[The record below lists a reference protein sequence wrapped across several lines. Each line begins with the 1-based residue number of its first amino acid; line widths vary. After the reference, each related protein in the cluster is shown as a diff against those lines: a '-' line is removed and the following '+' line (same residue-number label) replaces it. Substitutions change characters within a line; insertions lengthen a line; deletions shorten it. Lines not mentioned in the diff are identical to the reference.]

1 MARISLE
8 FSDSETAATCSC
20 CGRRSPSVV
29 GWVYRD
35 GDAYAAYYAGWTEG
49 HSNGVVSLIIGVGEW
64 SEDERP
70 EDRRSFG
77 LKCWEAD
84 DDIRFG
90 VVNPAD
96 SRYGDVRVLGK
107 MMSRTAALEDPAMPE
122 IFHIAEHIAQDDPR
136 VSAALA
142 SLRPEQPG

>member
-1 MARISLE
+1 M
-8 FSDSETAATCSC
+8 
-20 CGRRSPSVV
+20 

-49 HSNGVVSLIIGVGEW
+49 HVNGHVSLIIGVGEW
-64 SEDERP
+64 SDEEKP
-70 EDRRSFG
+70 DDRRSFG
-77 LKCWEAD
+77 LTCWEAD

-90 VVNPAD
+90 VVEPAD

-107 MMSRTAALEDPAMPE
+107 MMSRAEALSDPELPE

-136 VSAALA
+136 VSDALA
-142 SLRPEQPG
+142 SFRPAV